1 MKTKLINENCINIYI
16 LFLTKIKIL
25 LFIIFNNSI
34 ISIIN
39 TINKT
44 NNNFQNKKKILSE
57 KYLKKKLFMVIK

>member
-1 MKTKLINENCINIYI
+1 MKTKLINKNFINIYI

-57 KYLKKKLFMVIK
+57 KYLKKKIVYGN

>member
-1 MKTKLINENCINIYI
+1 MKTKLINKNFINIYI

-44 NNNFQNKKKILSE
+44 NNNFQNKKKFLSE
-57 KYLKKKLFMVIK
+57 K

>member
-1 MKTKLINENCINIYI
+1 MKTKLINENFINIYI

-44 NNNFQNKKKILSE
+44 NNNFQIKKNFLSE
-57 KYLKKKLFMVIK
+57 KYF